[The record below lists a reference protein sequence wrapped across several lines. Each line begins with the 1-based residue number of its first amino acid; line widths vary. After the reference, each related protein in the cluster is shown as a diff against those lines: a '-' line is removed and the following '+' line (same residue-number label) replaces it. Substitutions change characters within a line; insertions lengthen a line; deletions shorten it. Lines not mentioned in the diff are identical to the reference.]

1 MATFRR
7 APLLPPVE
15 EGLEP
20 EEVPEGEVEV
30 ASRVVETGV
39 ATESVAFLQVTEE
52 GTVAL
57 SERVRSAH

>member
-1 MATFRR
+1 M
-7 APLLPPVE
+7 LPPVE

-39 ATESVAFLQVTEE
+39 ATESVAFFLPFFLDGGPFAFDVLHPF
-52 GTVAL
+52 GNAFG
-57 SERVRSAH
+57 ER

>member
-1 MATFRR
+1 M
-7 APLLPPVE
+7 
-15 EGLEP
+15 
-20 EEVPEGEVEV
+20 EV